1 MIFFNQTIFGRNVK
15 KARERI
21 YMSREEAAAR
31 LYRDEGY
38 IYRIETGKQLPKTED
53 LAELAALFKTHI
65 DDFYV
70 GTKEVVDDDK

>member
-38 IYRIETGKQLPKTED
+38 IYRIETGKQLPKVPD
-53 LAELAALFKTHI
+53 LPEIARVLGTTTDSFFEGTREVI
-65 DDFYV
+65 YDD
-70 GTKEVVDDDK
+70 